1 MSLILKRQNLLEDG
15 KTIFMSKILVVGGNG
30 YIGSHM
36 RRDCPDF
43 LYIGREEFDL
53 RNKEE
58 ILHYCKPLDISM
70 CIILSSSISYEKQVN
85 FNDEPFSTNLIGLN
99 NLLDVLQES
108 HPHVHIVYFSSMTV
122 YSDNNASPVLESS
135 DLNPLHTY
143 GLSKVYA
150 ESLIKYYDFHSVI
163 IRIPGIYG
171 GSRKSGLIYNS
182 IQKLKN
188 NEEIIIDTS
197 NLGYWETMHID
208 DMLDMFNTLLKTYT
222 FTSKF
227 EVFNISYGEK
237 TDIIDMLHF
246 MSDALHSK
254 SKIYVEKK
262 YKDLYLS
269 NKKISSYTKKQTSF
283 YDKLLDYIKEL

>member
-1 MSLILKRQNLLEDG
+1 MSLILKRQNLLDDG
-15 KTIFMSKILVVGGNG
+15 KIIFMSKILVVGGNG

-36 RRDCPDF
+36 YQYHPDF

-58 ILHYCKPLDISM
+58 ILHYCKPLYISM
-70 CIILSSSISYEKQVN
+70 CIILSSSISYEKEVN

-108 HPHVHIVYFSSMTV
+108 HPDVHIVYFSSMTV
-122 YSDNNASPVLESS
+122 YSDNNISPVLESS
-135 DLNPLHTY
+135 NLDPLHTY

-182 IQKLKN
+182 QDLK
-188 NEEIIIDTS
+188 
-197 NLGYWETMHID
+197 YR
-208 DMLDMFNTLLKTYT
+208 
-222 FTSKF
+222 
-227 EVFNISYGEK
+227 
-237 TDIIDMLHF
+237 
-246 MSDALHSK
+246 
-254 SKIYVEKK
+254 
-262 YKDLYLS
+262 
-269 NKKISSYTKKQTSF
+269 
-283 YDKLLDYIKEL
+283 